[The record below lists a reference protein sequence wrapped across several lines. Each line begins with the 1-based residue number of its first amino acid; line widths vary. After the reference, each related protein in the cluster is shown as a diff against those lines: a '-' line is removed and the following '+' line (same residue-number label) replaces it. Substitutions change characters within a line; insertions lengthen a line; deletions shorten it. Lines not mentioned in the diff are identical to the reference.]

1 MIADQDIDGRPGVAS
16 RQRADFGERF
26 GHGSAFYPSG
36 WDGTDPSA
44 SILQCTM
51 NVMSGIAASP
61 KGARIETSLEAFE
74 RTKALIFALDPDPR
88 SLL

>member
-1 MIADQDIDGRPGVAS
+1 VAT

-26 GHGSAFYPSG
+26 GHGSGCSSIRET
-36 WDGTDPSA
+36 GTGPSA

-61 KGARIETSLEAFE
+61 KGARIETSFDTRA
-74 RTKALIFALDPDPR
+74 TKTCFIFGLDPDTR